1 MKIAEHQMCTFK
13 TNLRGNWNFMQ
24 KVDHYLAVRLSC
36 APNDPVPY
44 KRCKDGNGRRIRM
57 LRDPEQQLAI
67 GVCTTLHTLE

>member
-44 KRCKDGNGRRIRM
+44 KRCKVGNGRRIRM
-57 LRDPEQQLAI
+57 LRDPE
-67 GVCTTLHTLE
+67 TTAGHWGLHTLE